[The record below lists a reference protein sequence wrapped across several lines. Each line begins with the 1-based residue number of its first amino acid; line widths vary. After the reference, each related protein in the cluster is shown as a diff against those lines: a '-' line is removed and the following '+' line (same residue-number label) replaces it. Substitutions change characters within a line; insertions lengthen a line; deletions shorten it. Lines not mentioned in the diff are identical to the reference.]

1 MKINN
6 KIITRYLPPIV
17 WAFLIFILSA
27 IPGSDYPE
35 AVFNYSP
42 FAHFIEF
49 FILTIL
55 VLRAVKLNNKN
66 IWLVLII
73 CSLYA
78 ISDEIHQIFVLN
90 RSASLLDWLL
100 DFLAIIIAIK
110 FYLYKKQKGLPSLS
124 FRPK

>member
-1 MKINN
+1 MLKKYIPA
-6 KIITRYLPPIV
+6 ILWVI
-17 WAFLIFILSA
+17 LIFILSA

-42 FAHFIEF
+42 LAHLVEF
-49 FILTIL
+49 FVLTIL
-55 VLRAVKLNNKN
+55 LLRAVKLNKKN

-78 ISDEIHQIFVLN
+78 VSDEIHQIFVLN

-110 FYLYKKQKGLPSLS
+110 WWIYKKSTNSKITN
-124 FRPK
+124 